1 MANVS
6 KIKLPDGSV
15 LDIGGGGYELVHSE
29 TLQEEAKT
37 LAVGGDLDK
46 YGMFYVY
53 VMLPA
58 SSVKYSLFV
67 SYSNNSTFNWENT
80 WNSSVSAEYPFYF
93 RGECRQENDQ
103 AYISNG
109 GASQYSTS
117 ANPNKTLVLGYLP
130 KYFIMKVNTDGV
142 MLPVGTHV
150 EIYGIRRVI

>member
-1 MANVS
+1 M
-6 KIKLPDGSV
+6 
-15 LDIGGGGYELVHSE
+15 
-29 TLQEEAKT
+29 QEEAKT

-58 SSVKYSLFV
+58 SSVQYSLFV
-67 SYSNNSTFNWENT
+67 SYSNNSTFNWGST
-80 WNSSVSAEYPFYF
+80 WNSSVPAEYPFYF

-109 GASQYSTS
+109 GASRYSEN
-117 ANPNKTLVLGYLP
+117 ANPNKNLVTNYLP
-130 KYFIMKVNTDGV
+130 KYFIMTANTDGV
-142 MLPVGTHV
+142 MLPIGSCV

>member
-1 MANVS
+1 MNAT
-6 KIKLPDGSV
+6 KIRLPNGETVNLS
-15 LDIGGGGYELVHSE
+15 GGGYELVHSE

-58 SSVKYSLFV
+58 SSVQYSLFV
-67 SYSNNSTFNWENT
+67 SYSNTSAVNWGKN
-80 WNSSVSAEYPFYF
+80 WNSKVPVEYPFYF
-93 RGECRQENDQ
+93 RCECRQEDGQ

-109 GASQYSTS
+109 GASQYSENT
-117 ANPNKTLVLGYLP
+117 NLNKNLVTNYLP
-130 KYFIMKVNTDGV
+130 KYFVMTANTEGV
-142 MLPVGTHV
+142 MLPIGTQV

>member
-1 MANVS
+1 MEAFWTS
-6 KIKLPDGSV
+6 
-15 LDIGGGGYELVHSE
+15 GGGYELVHSE
-29 TLQEEAKT
+29 ILQEEVKT

-58 SSVKYSLFV
+58 SSVQYSLFV
-67 SYSNNSTFNWENT
+67 SYPNTSTFNWGNN

-93 RGECRQENDQ
+93 RGECRQEDGQ

-109 GASQYSTS
+109 GASRYSENVNLNKNLVTS
-117 ANPNKTLVLGYLP
+117 YLP
-130 KYFIMKVNTDGV
+130 KYFIMTANTDGV
-142 MLPVGTHV
+142 MLPIGTNV